1 VGRGRVIAALAIGAS
16 LLLPAGAAEAD
27 RKPTDKE
34 RRGIAKSVG
43 VPETCL
49 RIRVSTV
56 PEVRKFA
63 TSSYRISAPR
73 KCDFYAADGVIIF
86 KRVNGRWRFVDAG
99 SSFFCSDLYEKVPQ
113 IVVEDL
119 GIFCE

>member
-1 VGRGRVIAALAIGAS
+1 MGIRRVIVLVGIAAAL
-16 LLLPAGAAEAD
+16 LTAGVAQAD

-34 RRGIAKSVG
+34 RRGVAKSVG

-56 PEVRKFA
+56 PDVRKFA

-86 KRVNGRWRFVDAG
+86 KRVEGRWRFADAG
-99 SSFFCSDLYEKVPQ
+99 SSFFCTDLYKRVPQ
-113 IVVEDL
+113 TVVEDL
-119 GIFCE
+119 DIFCE